1 MFGFEPLVFWG
12 WTFLAIYMGLMILFG
27 FVGMSRIKDSDDFAT
42 ARGAYGPLFL
52 AFAMT
57 ATTASGA
64 TFLGLPGLAYSAG
77 LPALWYA
84 FVYPAGVYTGVLVCL
99 HGIRRAGANF
109 GSRSMPEYL
118 GDRFDSNGLR
128 ILAALFSLLLLFY
141 LAGQLL
147 AGAVMFTQMLGLET
161 YPALWVTAIVL
172 MFYIALGGAHADI
185 LTDGV
190 QGALM
195 LALAGLVLWMF
206 LTGFGV
212 DGGFDGMMARLHEL
226 DPALTA
232 TLHPTHPLFDSRWDL
247 FAIFVAHLPLGLLPH
262 IGNKLWAL
270 KDNRDQVRFI
280 TISFVFGML
289 LPAIT
294 CGGVLAR
301 ALLGDELLAE
311 GSSPNNAIPA
321 LFIATLPA
329 WAAALIGAGVL
340 AAVMSTADG
349 LVVSTAQIFANDIF
363 RRTLA
368 PRFMRTASDATVDR
382 IGLLIGRVATIAVL
396 IGAIMLAWS
405 TRDTNIAL
413 LVWIGVGGMMAATA
427 APMFLGVVWRRATRA
442 GAYTGF
448 IVGGAV
454 FSLLHSGSIKAAWFA
469 IRRSNPRS
477 GSRCEDSF
485 TPAPPSVRDC
495 RCSSWSWCRS
505 RPRHLARAPQTFL
518 TDMPGTADSIL
529 ITGGSTGIGR
539 ASALRC
545 AAEGAAVTVADVN
558 DEAGAAVVAEIV
570 AGGGR
575 AQYVHTDVTDAGAVQ
590 AVIAAAVQ
598 AYGRLDGALNN
609 AGIEGTF
616 TNIVK
621 MSEAD
626 YERTV
631 NVDLKGV
638 WLCVKYEV
646 EQMLKQG
653 TGGAI
658 VSTASVA
665 GLIGTRGGSPTARP
679 SMASSA

>member
-12 WTFLAIYMGLMILFG
+12 WIFLALYMGLMVLFG
-27 FVGMSRIKDSDDFAT
+27 FVGMSRVKGSDDFAT
-42 ARGAYGPLFL
+42 ARGAYGPVFL

-77 LPALWYA
+77 LSALWYA
-84 FVYPAGVYTGVLVCL
+84 FVYPLGVYTGVLVCL
-99 HGIRRAGANF
+99 HGIRRAGASF

-118 GDRFDSNGLR
+118 GDRFESNGLR

-147 AGAVMFTQMLGLET
+147 AGAVMFTQMLGIDT
-161 YPALWVTAIVL
+161 FPALCFTAVVL

-206 LTGFGV
+206 IVGFRV
-212 DGGFDGMMARLHEL
+212 EGGFAGMLDRLNAL
-226 DPALTA
+226 DPALTK
-232 TLHPTHPLFDSRWDL
+232 TLHPTNPLFNSWWDL
-247 FAIFVAHLPLGLLPH
+247 FAIFVSHLPLGLLPH

-270 KDNRDQVRFI
+270 RDNRDQVKFI
-280 TISFVFGML
+280 TISFAFGLL

-311 GSSPNNAIPA
+311 GSRPDNAIPA

-340 AAVMSTADG
+340 SAVMSTADG

-363 RRTLA
+363 RRSLA
-368 PRFMRTASDATVDR
+368 PRWMKHSSEAAIDR

-396 IGAIMLAWS
+396 LGAIWLAWS
-405 TRDTNIAL
+405 TRNTNIAL

-427 APMFLGVVWRRATRA
+427 SPMFLGVLWRGATRA

-454 FSLLHSGSIKAAWFA
+454 FSVLHSGSIKAAWFA
-469 IRRSNPRS
+469 GGSLETIAIWLEAQKVNPYACATLGAGLS
-477 GSRCEDSF
+477 IVSMVAVSLM
-485 TPAPPSVRDC
+485 TKPPSQA
-495 RCSSWSWCRS
+495 
-505 RPRHLARAPQTFL
+505 HLKRVFG
-518 TDMPGTADSIL
+518 D
-529 ITGGSTGIGR
+529 
-539 ASALRC
+539 
-545 AAEGAAVTVADVN
+545 
-558 DEAGAAVVAEIV
+558 
-570 AGGGR
+570 
-575 AQYVHTDVTDAGAVQ
+575 
-590 AVIAAAVQ
+590 
-598 AYGRLDGALNN
+598 
-609 AGIEGTF
+609 
-616 TNIVK
+616 
-621 MSEAD
+621 
-626 YERTV
+626 
-631 NVDLKGV
+631 
-638 WLCVKYEV
+638 
-646 EQMLKQG
+646 
-653 TGGAI
+653 
-658 VSTASVA
+658 
-665 GLIGTRGGSPTARP
+665 
-679 SMASSA
+679 